1 MTTHLWRGTRLYL
14 VGLLACAQNANCVR
28 IATITNSSH
37 DALSRVLKGVVEK
50 SLHALILSTFKTL
63 EKVSIGYLIIDDTT
77 INKSYA
83 RYIEKCY
90 WLWSTNDQCQI
101 FGYNVVALMWSNGT
115 ITLPLYWMFYTKA
128 QHKKDQKTKID
139 LTLFMMEWAKKQLNV
154 STKIIC
160 FDSFYSA
167 DAVLLR
173 CEEYEWTYYTRVKSN
188 RVLDGVQA
196 KRVGKNNYW
205 ERTGTLSCR
214 ITARMIRHGKRIFL
228 TNDFASTKQCVIDA
242 YDARWRIEEV
252 FRMLHDQL
260 GLDECASRSFVA
272 QSHHCM
278 LSMVAY
284 TLLARQKTGSEQSV
298 YQLHDR
304 CMDDTD
310 FATLL
315 VNSFVVEPR
324 YRGA

>member
-1 MTTHLWRGTRLYL
+1 VWRGTRLYL
-14 VGLLACAQNANCVR
+14 VGLLAVAQNANCVR

-50 SLHALILSTFKTL
+50 SLHALILLTFKTL
-63 EKVSIGYLIIDDTT
+63 EKVSVGYLIIDDTT

-83 RYIEKCY
+83 KYIEKCY
-90 WLWSTNDQCQI
+90 WLWSTNDRSHI
-101 FGYNVVALMWSNGT
+101 FGYNIVVLMWSNGT
-115 ITLPLYWMFYTKA
+115 ITLPLFWKFYRKSLDKMK
-128 QHKKDQKTKID
+128 QETKID
-139 LTLFMMEWAKKQLNV
+139 LAIRMMEWAKRRLCV
-154 STKIIC
+154 ATKVIC

-188 RVLDGVQA
+188 RLLDGVQA

-205 ERTGTLSCR
+205 EKVGTLSCK
-214 ITARMIRHGKRIFL
+214 IAARMIRHGKRIFL
-228 TNDFASTKQCVIDA
+228 TNDFALTKQCVIDS

-278 LSMVAY
+278 LSFVAY
-284 TLLARQKTGSEQSV
+284 TILARQKTGSETTV

-304 CMDDTD
+304 CMIDAD
-310 FATLL
+310 FAALL
-315 VNSFVVEPR
+315 VNSFVVEPQM
-324 YRGA
+324 RGA